1 MWGHHLS
8 FGSGASFLPGTV
20 IFCPSWV
27 LGSGAFF
34 LLGAG
39 EGSSIGWLLMAVYSC
54 VSPSMMFALDGGS

>member
-1 MWGHHLS
+1 MGIVCLLVL
-8 FGSGASFLPGTV
+8 GLPSWYCNL
-20 IFCPSWV
+20 CPSWV
-27 LGSGAFF
+27 LGSGASF